1 MSEKIHIRY
10 GLTPVRTGRTVASV
24 IALMGMLM
32 LFIQRVLTAV
42 LKMANEAIALGLAR
56 YNNFTGRFASQNF
69 VEDKKLLGLLK
80 EVQEILPDAETALS
94 VLLTF
99 SVVFLAL
106 ALIGLAFPKQF
117 VHVLVALKILKWES
131 GEEKGD
137 SAPMNPRQVLE
148 NIGNVPL
155 KKLAVPV
162 AIVLGLALLCLGIST
177 CQEKMTSSSIS
188 GNIDDMQY
196 KALMYIEAQKAYF
209 GKNKA
214 IGGAAALKMT
224 DSLSTDAFDMKVT
237 ATRFSAVS
245 KIPLGDCPAGSRW
258 QVAASTK
265 GVFTVELSLYRGVP
279 KDSNCVKLTPDF
291 KNLGRK
297 VK

>member
-94 VLLTF
+94 VLLAF

>member
-94 VLLTF
+94 VLLAF

-214 IGGAAALKMT
+214 IGDAAALKMT

>member
-42 LKMANEAIALGLAR
+42 LEMANEAIALGLAR

-117 VHVLVALKILKWES
+117 VHVLVVLKILKWES